1 MLARRLTRHLSSKKS
16 SSRLFST
23 QVAPTTNETGL
34 GNLRGVQFGR
44 QNLID
49 WGELPRGEI
58 PVQLATAPVS
68 QVTRLEN
75 GVNVATE
82 IYGTEAGVVSVF
94 IKAGSR
100 YETIESSGSA
110 RMLTHLFLRGTK
122 NKSRGQIEAALNEM
136 GTKVEVSFEREL
148 IGLTLRVCKE
158 DADRAVD
165 LLCEMVAEVNL
176 NDTQLEAEKEAVENS
191 SRELCRDQYEQTLES
206 CIYSAFRDHM
216 MGQPSRGNGDNIV
229 NLTTNM
235 IQEHIERTY
244 AGRNVTVVA
253 SGNVNHDAVVK
264 ASRRL
269 SSLPKEPTR
278 ESAIV
283 STEKPLLTPS
293 MMVARD
299 DEMANV
305 NVCVAYKAPARGD
318 SESFLMNFYAS
329 MLGSY
334 NANEQGLAHLN
345 SEDRQYHNLHS
356 QFGERP
362 GITLHQAKYIGFS
375 DVGLLTA
382 WTHGNE
388 IWSKDMMFMNQVM
401 LGKYATVLNQ
411 VEVFRARASLFNNL
425 LAERPGEE
433 LNLEIARDVQYIGRR
448 VDRTERAFR
457 YSYMADQEFLQEK
470 AKAWF
475 YDKDTALGVWGPG
488 NTYIKEFSYYNS
500 NMYMATRGNSTVL
513 L

>member
-1 MLARRLTRHLSSKKS
+1 
-16 SSRLFST
+16 
-23 QVAPTTNETGL
+23 
-34 GNLRGVQFGR
+34 VQFGK

-58 PVQLATAPVS
+58 PGQLATSPVG
-68 QVTRLEN
+68 QLTRLEN
-75 GVNVATE
+75 GVGVATE
-82 IYGTEAGVVSVF
+82 VYGTDVSVVSVF

-122 NKSRGQIEAALNEM
+122 NKSRGQIESALNEM
-136 GTKVEVSFEREL
+136 GTKVEVSYEREL
-148 IGLTLRVCKE
+148 IGLTMRVCSE
-158 DADRAVD
+158 DSDRAVD

-176 NDTQLEAEKEAVENS
+176 NETQLEAEKEAVENA

-216 MGQPSRGNGDNIV
+216 MGQPSRGNGDNV
-229 NLTTNM
+229 ANLTSGM
-235 IQEHIERTY
+235 VKEHVERTY
-244 AGRNVTVVA
+244 AGRNFTVVA
-253 SGNVNHDAVVK
+253 SGNVNHEAVVK

-269 SSLPKEPTR
+269 ASLPKEATR

-283 STEKPLLTPS
+283 STETPLLTPS

-305 NVCVAYKAPARGD
+305 NVCVAYKAPPRGNP
-318 SESFLMNFYAS
+318 ESYLMNFYAS

-334 NANEQGLAHLN
+334 NANEQGIAHLN
-345 SEDRQYHNLHS
+345 SEDRQYHNLHA

-375 DVGLLTA
+375 DVGLFTT

-401 LGKYATVLNQ
+401 LGKYATILNQ
-411 VEVFRARASLFNNL
+411 VEVFRARAALFNSL
-425 LAERPGEE
+425 LEERPGEE
-433 LNLEIARDVQYIGRR
+433 LNLEIAKDVQYTGRR

-457 YSYMADQEFLQEK
+457 YSFMADQQFLQEK

-475 YDKDTALGVWGPG
+475 YDKDTALGIWGPC
-488 NTYIKEFSYYNS
+488 NTYVKEFSYYNS
-500 NMYMATRGNSTVL
+500 NMYMATRGNGAVL
-513 L
+513 F